1 MFLSI
6 EHGRPPLEHINH
18 HIAVLKLL
26 EIRDHHPTHLK
37 KMFSHP
43 ETVNHR
49 VRYDNIRQRPLSIYK
64 EIDLYTFDMLKIR
77 DVLLNY
83 FNAIASWTKSL
94 NTNDFSQAWKA
105 TSSLKGWWKLPD
117 IRWARDNVDGSVS
130 TVEARAMLEGLK
142 IAWVRSFRQVEVE
155 SDNALLVDILRNGLT
170 GTNSVVE
177 VRMIHTWV
185 SKNLQVRYKLISRDS
200 NRLADCITNEATG
213 N

>member
-1 MFLSI
+1 MSHTVEAVDSSWVLENTRLSRSCI
-6 EHGRPPLEHINH
+6 
-18 HIAVLKLL
+18 
-26 EIRDHHPTHLK
+26 
-37 KMFSHP
+37 
-43 ETVNHR
+43 VN
-49 VRYDNIRQRPLSIYK
+49 VCIVIRQSVKVGLQV
-64 EIDLYTFDMLKIR
+64 
-77 DVLLNY
+77 VLESTTKGR
-83 FNAIASWTKSL
+83 IGPSWTKSL

-105 TSSLKGWWKLPD
+105 TSSLKGWWKLLD

-142 IAWVRSFRQVEVE
+142 IAWVRGFRQVEVE
-155 SDNALLVDILRNGLT
+155 SDNALLVDILRNGLA

-185 SKNLQVRYKLISRDS
+185 SKNLQVRYKLISIDS

>member
-1 MFLSI
+1 MSHTV
-6 EHGRPPLEHINH
+6 E
-18 HIAVLKLL
+18 AVDSSWVLKNTRLSRSY
-26 EIRDHHPTHLK
+26 IAN
-37 KMFSHP
+37 
-43 ETVNHR
+43 VCI
-49 VRYDNIRQRPLSIYK
+49 VIRQSVK
-64 EIDLYTFDMLKIR
+64 N
-77 DVLLNY
+77 LNELI
-83 FNAIASWTKSL
+83 FNHASDKSHDFISLVASWTKSL

-142 IAWVRSFRQVEVE
+142 IAWVRSFRQVEVG

-200 NRLADCITNEATG
+200 NRLADCITNEAT
-213 N
+213 